1 MKLLYIASLDFY
13 TKPNPSYH
21 LMTSMLEDVLSHGIA
36 VEFIGCAEK
45 GLEKHIPDD
54 LAANELFH
62 FTLVPTKSIGKSK
75 FVKRYVEGVKYSKRI
90 SNIIKKK
97 AADCDLIFVQSSPTV
112 MYTLLYAK
120 KYAKSTKIIYNIQDM
135 FPGSSIASGVMKQKW
150 MQKIFYS
157 MQKQAYHKADI
168 ITVISEDM
176 KQKVKDQGVT
186 VEKIHVIYNWF
197 DDHSIHEVPWS
208 ENRFVK
214 KYNMSP
220 DKFYIQYAGTMGYVF
235 DYHIVLKVAQKLL
248 PYNNIEFQMIGAGSQ
263 KQDFISEAQKLGLNN
278 IKFYPLEPQHMVSDV
293 YSACTVCF
301 IPLKNGV
308 IGNSVP
314 SKAGLLMACKRAIVT
329 SADRDSIYCKMIND
343 NQIGIGVGASD
354 SDSAANALLKLYN
367 NRELC
372 NFYGHRGYEYGHEL
386 YSRKHNMDKYF
397 ELFKIVAG
405 EKR

>member
-1 MKLLYIASLDFY
+1 
-13 TKPNPSYH
+13 
-21 LMTSMLEDVLSHGIA
+21 
-36 VEFIGCAEK
+36 
-45 GLEKHIPDD
+45 
-54 LAANELFH
+54 
-62 FTLVPTKSIGKSK
+62 
-75 FVKRYVEGVKYSKRI
+75 
-90 SNIIKKK
+90 
-97 AADCDLIFVQSSPTV
+97 
-112 MYTLLYAK
+112 
-120 KYAKSTKIIYNIQDM
+120 
-135 FPGSSIASGVMKQKW
+135 
-150 MQKIFYS
+150 

-176 KQKVKDQGVT
+176 KQKVKDQGVNA
-186 VEKIHVIYNWF
+186 EKIHVIYNWF
-197 DDHSIHEVPWS
+197 DDHSVHEVPWS